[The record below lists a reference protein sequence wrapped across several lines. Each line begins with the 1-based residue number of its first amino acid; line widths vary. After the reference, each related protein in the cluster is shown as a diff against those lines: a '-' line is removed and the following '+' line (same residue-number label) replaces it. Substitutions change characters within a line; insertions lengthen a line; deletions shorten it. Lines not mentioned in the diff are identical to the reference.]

1 MLNYHDFLDHKLT
14 RIEPVGFEVETINP
28 HLFDWQA
35 QIVRWALRRGRAA
48 LFEDC
53 GLGKTL
59 QQLVWADEV
68 SRRTGR
74 PVLILTPLAVASQ
87 TVKEGAKFGIDVT
100 ICETG
105 ADVTSPGVYVTNYEK
120 LHHFDSLAFGGI
132 VLDESSILKSFDG
145 KTRKALMEFASTIP
159 YRLCCT
165 ATPAPNDL
173 IELTNHAEFLSIMS
187 GKEIIALYFTQDGNT
202 THKWRLK
209 GHAKKA
215 FWQWMA
221 QWCIAIRRPSDLG
234 FDDGDFELPELRIHH
249 VELPS
254 DAQVGHL
261 FAMEAKTLQE
271 RRQARRD
278 SLGDKV
284 QRCAEMVNA
293 STEPWSV
300 WCGLNIE
307 SEALSKAITDSVE
320 VRGSD
325 KPADKIDRMI
335 GFSEGRYRVITTKAG
350 IAGFGMNW
358 QHCSKVAVVGLSD
371 SFEELYQLIR
381 RHYRFGQ
388 KNPVDVYVFA
398 SEAEGAVVA
407 NIQRKEKQAAEMME
421 SIVAEMREFNLEK
434 SGRQVMEY
442 KANTTTGDGYKL
454 FLGDSV
460 ERIDEIESESV
471 GLSVFS
477 PPFPGMYAYSNSPR
491 DIGNCDDID
500 QMIEHFRFLVTKD
513 KLYRVMM
520 PGRNVAVHLL
530 QLTAMKNRDGYIGLK
545 DYRGRTIQMMQ
556 EEGWIYAGEICIDK
570 NPQIQATRNKERG
583 LLFKSL
589 ATDSSVMRMAL
600 ADYVLLFR
608 KPGENPQP
616 IRAGV
621 SEKYNNKNGW
631 ITEQEWVEWAAPVW
645 YRHVSSDGA
654 FAQNQPTYPAFSA
667 EAKQERRTMDGVTL
681 LNGIQ
686 ETDVL
691 NVAQARETDDER
703 HLCPLQLGV
712 IERCVKLWS
721 APGDVVFSPFAGI
734 GSEGYVSLKLGR
746 RFVGCELKESYWKS
760 ARINLERGLRE
771 RREMQDAMPLLQLA
785 TAA

>member
-1 MLNYHDFLDHKLT
+1 MRDYESFLEEKLT
-14 RIEPVGFEVETINP
+14 RIEPVGFQVESVNP
-28 HLFDWQA
+28 NLFDWQA
-35 QIVRWALRRGRAA
+35 QIVRWALQRGRAA

-59 QQLVWADEV
+59 QQLAWADEV
-68 SRRTGR
+68 AKHTGKS
-74 PVLILTPLAVASQ
+74 VLILTPLAVAEQ
-87 TVKEGAKFGIDVT
+87 TVKEGARFGIAVS
-100 ICETG
+100 IAETKG
-105 ADVTSPGVYVTNYEK
+105 DIGEPGVYVTNYEK
-120 LHHFDSLAFGGI
+120 LHHFDADVFDGI

-145 KTRKALMEFASTIP
+145 KTRKLLMEFAIGIP

-209 GHAKKA
+209 GHAKRD

-221 QWCIAIRRPSDLG
+221 QWCVAIRNPSDLG
-234 FDDGDFELPELRIHH
+234 YPDDGFELPELRIHH
-249 VELPS
+249 VELESKAP
-254 DAQVGHL
+254 DGFL
-261 FAMEAKTLQE
+261 FAVEAKTLNE

-278 SLGDKV
+278 SLDDKI
-284 QRCAEMVNA
+284 QRCAAMINGDSDA
-293 STEPWSV
+293 WSV
-300 WCGLNIE
+300 WCGLNTE
-307 SEALSKAITDSVE
+307 SEALAKAIDDAVE

-325 KPADKIDRMI
+325 KPSQKIDRMM
-335 GFSEGRYRVITTKAG
+335 GFSDGRYRVIVTKPS

-371 SFEELYQLIR
+371 SFEEFYQLIR

-388 KNPVDVYVFA
+388 KNPVDAYVFA
-398 SEAEGAVVA
+398 SQAEGAVVA

-421 SIVAEMREFNLEK
+421 AIIAEMREFNLEK
-434 SGRQVMEY
+434 SGKQTMQY
-442 KANTTTGDGYKL
+442 KSDVAEGDGYKL

-460 ERIDEIESESV
+460 DQLDKIETESV
-471 GLSVFS
+471 GLAVFS
-477 PPFPGMYAYSNSPR
+477 PPFPGMYAYTNSPR
-491 DIGNCDDID
+491 DIGNCDSID
-500 QMIEHFRFLVTKD
+500 EMIEHFRFLVTKD
-513 KLYRVMM
+513 KLFRVMM
-520 PGRNVAVHLL
+520 PGRNVAIHLT
-530 QLTAMKNRDGYIGLK
+530 QLTAMKSRDGYIGLK
-545 DYRGRTIQMMQ
+545 DYRGRTIKMME

-608 KPGENPQP
+608 KPGENPVP
-616 IRAGV
+616 IRAGR
-621 SEKYNNKNGW
+621 SEKYDNASGW

-645 YRHVSSDGA
+645 YRHVSTDGQ
-654 FAQNQPTYPAFSA
+654 FAQYQPTYPAFSA
-667 EAKQERRTMDGVTL
+667 EAKQERKTLDGVTL
-681 LNGIQ
+681 MNGIM

-703 HLCPLQLGV
+703 HLCPLQIGV

-721 APGDVVFSPFAGI
+721 APGDLVLSPFAGI
-734 GSEGYVSLKLGR
+734 GSEGYVSLKLNR
-746 RFVGCELKESYWKS
+746 RFVGCELKASYWKS
-760 ARINLERGLRE
+760 AIANIERGLKE
-771 RREMQDAMPLLQLA
+771 RREYQEGHPLLKA
-785 TAA
+785 CSA

>member
-1 MLNYHDFLDHKLT
+1 MTSDDIYAGKMLANFNESGGKRMSDYQEFLDRKLT
-14 RIEPVGFEVETINP
+14 RIEPVGFEAGELNP
-28 HLFDWQA
+28 ALFDWQA

-74 PVLILTPLAVASQ
+74 PVLVLTPLAVANQ

-100 ICETG
+100 LCETG
-105 ADVTSPGVYVTNYEK
+105 ADVNNTGVHVTNYEK
-120 LHHFDSLAFGGI
+120 LHHFDSLGFGGI

-145 KTRKALMEFASTIP
+145 KTRKALMDFVGEIP

-173 IELTNHAEFLSIMS
+173 IELTNHAEFLDVMS
-187 GKEIIALYFTQDGNT
+187 GKEIAALYFTQDGNT

-234 FDDGDFELPELRIHH
+234 YDDGDFKLPELRVHH

-254 DAQVGHL
+254 EAQAGYL

-278 SLGDKV
+278 SLEDKV
-284 QRCAEMVNA
+284 ERCAATINE
-293 STEPWSV
+293 SSEPWSV

-307 SEALSKAITDSVE
+307 SEALSKAIPDAVE

-335 GFSEGRYRVITTKAG
+335 GFSEGRYRAIVTKAG

-421 SIVAEMREFNLEK
+421 SIVAEMRDFNLEK

-442 KANTTTGDGYKL
+442 RSNVATGEGYKL

-460 ERIDEIESESV
+460 EQLDEIESGSV

-477 PPFPGMYAYSNSPR
+477 PPFPGMYTYTNSPR
-491 DIGNCDDID
+491 DIGNSKDI
-500 QMIEHFRFLVTKD
+500 QTLMNHFKFMMPKILRVTK
-513 KLYRVMM
+513 
-520 PGRNVAVHLL
+520 PGRSCAIHLTQQVAFKG
-530 QLTAMKNRDGYIGLK
+530 TDGFIGLR
-545 DYRGRTIQMMQ
+545 DFRGRVIDEMTNA
-556 EEGWIYAGEICIDK
+556 GWIYYGEVTIDK
-570 NPQIQATRNKERG
+570 NPQMKAIRTKDAG

-589 ATDSSVMRMAL
+589 ATDSSRMHMAL
-600 ADYVLLFR
+600 ADYVLQFR
-608 KPGENPQP
+608 KPGDNPEP
-616 IRAGV
+616 IRAGI
-621 SEKYNNKNGW
+621 SDKYGNADGW
-631 ITEQEWVEWAAPVW
+631 ITQEEWIRWARPVW
-645 YRHVSSDGA
+645 YASDWNPIGSKDEI
-654 FAQNQPTYPAFSA
+654 TES
-667 EAKQERRTMDGVTL
+667 
-681 LNGIQ
+681 
-686 ETDVL
+686 DVL
-691 NVAQARETDDER
+691 NVVQARETDDER

-721 APGDVVFSPFAGI
+721 APGDLVLSPFAGI

-746 RFVGCELKESYWKS
+746 RFVGCELKESYWRS
-760 ARINLERGLRE
+760 AITSLKRGVKEHRE
-771 RREMQDAMPLLQLA
+771 QQQAMPLLQMA
-785 TAA
+785 EAA

>member
-1 MLNYHDFLDHKLT
+1 MNYQDFLQQKTT
-14 RIEPVGFEVETINP
+14 RIEPVGFEAESLNP
-28 HLFDWQA
+28 FLFDWQS

-68 SRRTGR
+68 SRHTGK
-74 PVLILTPLAVASQ
+74 PVLILTPLAVGKQ
-87 TVKEGAKFGIDVT
+87 TVKEAEKFGILAT
-100 ICETG
+100 LCESG
-105 ADVTSPGVYVTNYEK
+105 EEVGSLGIYVTNYEK
-120 LHHFDSLAFGGI
+120 LHHFDDVEFAGI

-145 KTRKALMEFASTIP
+145 KTRKLLMQFAASIP

-173 IELTNHAEFLSIMS
+173 IELTNHAEFLDVMS

-209 GHAKKA
+209 GHAKRA

-221 QWCIAIRRPSDLG
+221 QWCIAIRKPSDLG
-234 FDDGDFELPELRIHH
+234 FSDEGFELPPLNIHH

-254 DAQVGHL
+254 EAQDGFL
-261 FAMEAKTLQE
+261 FAIEAKTLQE

-278 SLGDKV
+278 SLPDKV
-284 QRCAEMVNA
+284 KKCAGMINQSNEA
-293 STEPWSV
+293 WSV
-300 WCGLNIE
+300 WCGLNLE
-307 SEALSKAITDSVE
+307 SEALAKAVDDAVE

-325 KPADKIDRMI
+325 KPEDKIDRMI
-335 GFSEGRYRVITTKAG
+335 GFSEGRYRVIVTKSS

-358 QHCSKVAVVGLSD
+358 QHCANVAVIGLSD

-388 KNPVDVYVFA
+388 KRPVNVYVFA

-434 SGRQVMEY
+434 SERNVMDY
-442 KANTTTGDGYKL
+442 KANIATGEDYNL

-460 ERIDEIESESV
+460 ERLDEIETESV

-477 PPFPGMYAYSNSPR
+477 PPFPGMYTYTNSAR
-491 DIGNCDDID
+491 DIGNSKDIETL
-500 QMIEHFRFLVTKD
+500 MNHFRF
-513 KLYRVMM
+513 MM
-520 PGRNVAVHLL
+520 PKLLRVTMHGRTCAIHLTQQVAFKG
-530 QLTAMKNRDGYIGLK
+530 TDGFIGLR
-545 DYRGRTIQMMQ
+545 DFRGRVIQEMT
-556 EEGWIYAGEICIDK
+556 EAGWIYYGEVTIDK
-570 NPQIQATRNKERG
+570 NPQMKAIRTKDAG

-589 ATDSSVMRMAL
+589 ATDSSRMHMAL
-600 ADYVLLFR
+600 ADYILQFR
-608 KPGENPQP
+608 KPGENQAP
-616 IRAGV
+616 IRAGI
-621 SEKYNNKNGW
+621 SEKYGNKNGW
-631 ITEQEWVEWAAPVW
+631 ITAEEWIRWARPVW
-645 YRHVSSDGA
+645 YASDWNPIGSS
-654 FAQNQPTYPAFSA
+654 NEITES
-667 EAKQERRTMDGVTL
+667 
-681 LNGIQ
+681 
-686 ETDVL
+686 DVL
-691 NVAQARETDDER
+691 NVSQARETDDER

-721 APGDVVFSPFAGI
+721 APRELVLSPFAGI
-734 GSEGYVSLKLGR
+734 GSEGYVSLKLNR
-746 RFVGCELKESYWKS
+746 RFVGCELKESYWRS
-760 ARINLERGLRE
+760 AIKNLERGLAD
-771 RREMQDAMPLLQLA
+771 RRDTQKAALFDCVENELA
-785 TAA
+785 KAA

>member
-1 MLNYHDFLDHKLT
+1 MSEGYQEFLEHKLT
-14 RIEPVGFEVETINP
+14 RIEPVGFEVETLNP

-74 PVLILTPLAVASQ
+74 SVLILTPLAVARQ

-105 ADVTSPGVYVTNYEK
+105 ADVNSAGVYVTNYEK
-120 LHHFDSLAFGGI
+120 LHHFDSLTFGGV

-145 KTRKALMEFASTIP
+145 KTRKALMEFAESIP

-234 FDDGDFELPELRIHH
+234 FDDGDFKLPELRIHH

-254 DAQVGHL
+254 EAQAGCL

-271 RRQARRD
+271 RRAARRD
-278 SLGDKV
+278 SLAGKV
-284 QRCAEMVNA
+284 ERCAEMVNS

-421 SIVAEMREFNLEK
+421 SIVAEMHEFNLEK

-442 KANTTTGDGYKL
+442 KANVTTGDGYKL

-477 PPFPGMYAYSNSPR
+477 PPFPGMYTYTNSPR
-491 DIGNCDDID
+491 DIGNSKDLEEL
-500 QMIEHFRFLVTKD
+500 MNHFRF
-513 KLYRVMM
+513 MM
-520 PGRNVAVHLL
+520 PKLLRITKPGRSCIIHLTQQVAFKGTDGFSGL
-530 QLTAMKNRDGYIGLK
+530 RDF
-545 DYRGRTIQMMQ
+545 RGRVIADMV
-556 EEGWIYAGEICIDK
+556 EAGWIHYGEVTIDK
-570 NPQIQATRNKERG
+570 NPQMKAIRTKDAG

-589 ATDSSVMRMAL
+589 ATDSARMHMAL
-600 ADYVLLFR
+600 ADYILQFK
-608 KPGENPQP
+608 KPGENAEP
-616 IRAGV
+616 IRAGI
-621 SEKYNNKNGW
+621 SEKYDNRDGW
-631 ITEQEWVEWAAPVW
+631 ITAEEWIRWARPVW
-645 YRHVSSDGA
+645 YASDWNPIGSKDEI
-654 FAQNQPTYPAFSA
+654 TES
-667 EAKQERRTMDGVTL
+667 
-681 LNGIQ
+681 
-686 ETDVL
+686 DVL

-734 GSEGYVSLKLGR
+734 GSEGYVSLKLNR

-760 ARINLERGLRE
+760 ARINLERGIRE
-771 RREMQDAMPLLQLA
+771 AREMQDAMPLLQLA

>member
-1 MLNYHDFLDHKLT
+1 MSEGYQKFLKAKLT
-14 RIEPVGFEVETINP
+14 QIEPVGFEAESLNL

-35 QIVRWALRRGRAA
+35 KIVSWALARGRAA

-59 QQLVWADEV
+59 QQLAWADEV
-68 SRRTGR
+68 AKRTGR
-74 PVLILTPLAVASQ
+74 PVLILTPLAVAEQ
-87 TVKEGAKFGIDVT
+87 TEREAGKFGIFAT
-100 ICETG
+100 HIE
-105 ADVTSPGVYVTNYEK
+105 SPEEVGNGVYITNYEK
-120 LHHFDSLAFGGI
+120 LHHFDPIFFGGI

-145 KTRKALMEFASTIP
+145 KTRKALMDFASTIP

-209 GHAKKA
+209 GHAKKD
-215 FWQWMA
+215 FWRWMA
-221 QWCIAIRRPSDLG
+221 QWCVATRKPSDLG
-234 FDDGDFELPELRIHH
+234 FSDDGFDLPELRIHH
-249 VELPS
+249 VELESKPS
-254 DAQVGHL
+254 DGYL

-278 SLGDKV
+278 SLAEKV
-284 QRCAEMVNA
+284 RRCAAMINESNE
-293 STEPWSV
+293 SWSV
-300 WCGLNIE
+300 WCGLNAE
-307 SEALSKAITDSVE
+307 SEALADAIKDSVE

-325 KPADKIDRMI
+325 KPSQKIDRMM
-335 GFSEGRYRVITTKAG
+335 GFSDGRYRVIVTKPS

-407 NIQRKEKQAAEMME
+407 NIQRKEAQAAEMME
-421 SIVAEMREFNLEK
+421 SVIAEMREFNLEK
-434 SGRQVMEY
+434 SGRQVMDY
-442 KANTTTGDGYKL
+442 KENTATGDGYTL
-454 FLGDSV
+454 FLGDCV
-460 ERIDEIESESV
+460 KRIDEIESESI
-471 GLSVFS
+471 GFSAFS
-477 PPFPGMYAYSNSPR
+477 PPYPGMYAYSNSPM
-491 DIGNCDDID
+491 DMGNCDDID
-500 QMIEHFRFLVTKD
+500 QMIQHFRFLVAKD

-520 PGRNVAVHLL
+520 TGRNVAIHLT
-530 QLTAMKNRDGYIGLK
+530 QLTAMKSRDGYIGLK
-545 DYRGRTIQMMQ
+545 DYRGRTIQMMI

-589 ATDSSVMRMAL
+589 AMDASVMRMAL

-608 KPGENPQP
+608 KPGENPLP
-616 IRAGV
+616 IRAGI
-621 SEKYNNKNGW
+621 SEKYSNKNGW

-645 YRHVSSDGA
+645 YRHVSANGA
-654 FAQNQPTYPAFSA
+654 FAQSQPSYPSFSA
-667 EAKQERRTMDGVTL
+667 NAKQERRTIEGLTL

-721 APGDVVFSPFAGI
+721 APGDTVFSPFAGI
-734 GSEGYVSLKLGR
+734 GSEGYVSLRLNRK
-746 RFVGCELKESYWKS
+746 FIGCELKESYWKS
-760 ARINLERGLRE
+760 ARINLERGLKE
-771 RREMQDAMPLLQLA
+771 RREAQRSMPLLSLA
-785 TAA
+785 ESA